1 MNFLSSAFKA
11 LHDLTPTSLIS
22 HYSHILNSSH
32 SLEDVNTF
40 SIHSEYP
47 SSSML
52 PIQILLILQYST
64 KMSFPTWNL
73 LTVFCVRQFLLLN
86 LLTQSTIHNSYSL
99 VLISPHWL
107 KGEHFSWG
115 KTLRGSSGLRA
126 FFTHQTSQHGF
137 KPLDQAIYLYEL

>member
-1 MNFLSSAFKA
+1 MNLLSSTFKA
-11 LHDLTPTSLIS
+11 LHDLAPNSLVS

-32 SLEDVNTF
+32 SLEDANTY
-40 SIHSEYP
+40 SIHLEYP

-52 PIQILLILQYST
+52 PIQILLILQQST

-73 LTVFCVRQFLLLN
+73 LTFFSGWGN
-86 LLTQSTIHNSYSL
+86 LFFKIFWHNLPYIIVVSL

-126 FFTHQTSQHGF
+126 FLTHQTSQHEF
-137 KPLDQAIYLYEL
+137 KLQLYHF